1 MAILNQSI
9 STNASPWPLEEV
21 PPKGTF
27 AATCIDVKDE
37 FGVERPSFNDKSI
50 MEKMDRTA
58 FLFGFRDG
66 SGHPYK
72 IASRWMRISGNE
84 KAALF
89 AFLRS
94 WLGEQFPF
102 GSDYAAPVDKGGM
115 LGRKCTITI
124 NHEPKK
130 DGSGSYPMIVTLGP
144 ALVAAPPQATPQAP
158 AKASAPPAAPI
169 EHDPLPF

>member
-1 MAILNQSI
+1 MAILKQSV
-9 STNASPWPLEEV
+9 STNASPWPLAEV

-27 AATCIDVKDE
+27 LATCIDIKDE
-37 FGVERPSFNDKSI
+37 FGVERPSFNDPNV
-50 MEKMDRTA
+50 MEKMDRCA
-58 FLFGFRDG
+58 FLFGFRDSAG
-66 SGHPYK
+66 KPFT

-89 AFLRS
+89 SFLRS

-102 GSDYAAPVDKGGM
+102 GSDYAAPVEKGGM
-115 LGRKCTITI
+115 LGRKATITI

-144 ALVAAPPQATPQAP
+144 AITAAAPVAPQPAP
-158 AKASAPPAAPI
+158 VAPPAPAAPV